1 MNHVDN
7 PFKSPAVLSLCT
19 GMRGLESGIE
29 RAIGPIRTVA
39 FVEIEA
45 FVIENLVRQM
55 EQGVLAPAPVWS
67 DLKTFPAAAFHNKIH
82 GITGGYPCQP
92 FSVAGKR
99 AGTDDPRHLWP
110 HIRSIIDATRP
121 VWCFFEN
128 VPGHL
133 TIGYQQVRSDLQS
146 LGYTVTEGLFS
157 AQEVGAPHQRIRLF
171 ILAVADSEI
180 IRMEGNRTKGLQ
192 ISETHERSGLSM
204 RESGTDRW
212 PAPPGQPQHPW
223 EAPRVESSLGFTF
236 NGYSFREDLLRLLGN
251 GVVESTAELAFKT
264 LLQKHNERILG
275 RY

>member
-171 ILAVADSEI
+171 ILAVDNACL
-180 IRMEGNRTKGLQ
+180 NRLQ
-192 ISETHERSGLSM
+192 PLQDNLNTHGKRPVLNPAWVMLLMGTTLEKTFFAW
-204 RESGTDRW
+204 REM
-212 PAPPGQPQHPW
+212 PLYNKP
-223 EAPRVESSLGFTF
+223 
-236 NGYSFREDLLRLLGN
+236 
-251 GVVESTAELAFKT
+251 
-264 LLQKHNERILG
+264 HNSPSPHS
-275 RY
+275 